1 MSNDPQ
7 RPASEAQAPAA
18 TPDGEPPSPEPGS
31 VTETPKRQ
39 APADGSEFKVDG

>member
-1 MSNDPQ
+1 MSNDPE
-7 RPASEAQAPAA
+7 RPTGETTPVPA
-18 TPDGEPPSPEPGS
+18 TPDGEPPVPEPGS

>member
-1 MSNDPQ
+1 MSNDPE
-7 RPASEAQAPAA
+7 RPATETEPAPT

>member
-1 MSNDPQ
+1 MSTDPE
-7 RPASEAQAPAA
+7 RSASETEGPAA

-31 VTETPKRQ
+31 VTEATKRK